1 MTIAVWLSESHYR
14 NFLIFNILKRLK
26 LYKSPVIFASILTT
40 SAIISF
46 IMHRVQGAVFLGSV
60 LLLVGL
66 GVPAVYF
73 ISFFSSLRKQ
83 VKQQNLNPPRL
94 VYTLQL
100 EKGSETFEITNDK
113 EKAVYRWKDVFHAY
127 YEKDAIYL
135 FITEERAFLLPFTV
149 LEDCNEVFNLIEAK
163 ITTQRCTRGVS

>member
-113 EKAVYRWKDVFHAY
+113 AVYRWKDVFHAY

-163 ITTQRCTRGVS
+163 ITTQRCTRGAT